1 MTKQELIDH
10 LQHLEKYTHYSEDAP
25 ALREVIEMLRCS
37 EMPNGSEEHTQ
48 ERTETHACDLIS
60 RQAAIA
66 EFSCCELTPDGG
78 IDANY
83 AIDFLEQLP
92 SAQPEIIYCKDCK
105 WFGRIGCAISIVD
118 DSDKPT
124 ENDFCSFAERKEE

>member
-25 ALREVIEMLRCS
+25 ALREVIEMLKCS
-37 EMPNGSEEHTQ
+37 EMPNGSDT
-48 ERTETHACDLIS
+48 IS
-60 RQAAIA
+60 RKKAIDICTSAIDLWSGQIGEGALAAVRDKIA
-66 EFSCCELTPDGG
+66 E
-78 IDANY
+78 
-83 AIDFLEQLP
+83 LP
-92 SAQPEIIYCKDCK
+92 SAQPEVIRCKDCK